1 MVITMKKD
9 GTPRCTI
16 DLQKLNSQTA
26 RETHHC
32 ESPFQLASQI
42 PPHTKKTVI
51 DAVDGCHAI
60 PLDEA
65 SQKLTIFITEWE
77 RYMCLRMPQ
86 GFKAAGD
93 IYTKRYDD
101 IIKDI
106 PNKKKIVNDTLLY
119 ATNIEEALFATW
131 DFLTLISNNG
141 IVANASK
148 FQFCQDTVEF
158 AGLTVTPA
166 GVAPSNNSL

>member
-1 MVITMKKD
+1 
-9 GTPRCTI
+9 
-16 DLQKLNSQTA
+16 
-26 RETHHC
+26 
-32 ESPFQLASQI
+32 
-42 PPHTKKTVI
+42 
-51 DAVDGCHAI
+51 
-60 PLDEA
+60 
-65 SQKLTIFITEWE
+65 
-77 RYMCLRMPQ
+77 MCLRMPQ
-86 GFKAAGD
+86 GFKSAGY

-101 IIKDI
+101 IIKDV
-106 PNKKKIVNDTLLY
+106 PNKKKIVDDTLLY